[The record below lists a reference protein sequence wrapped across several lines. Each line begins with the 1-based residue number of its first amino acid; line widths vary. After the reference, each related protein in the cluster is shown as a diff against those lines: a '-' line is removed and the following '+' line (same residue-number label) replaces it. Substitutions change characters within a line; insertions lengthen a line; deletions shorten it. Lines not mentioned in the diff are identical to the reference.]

1 MRVQAIDNANPFRG
15 WVTPNGT
22 LNMAHNILFSP
33 GRPHG
38 RRQDLPGRD
47 LKIGAQCLRAMPN
60 ICTFDAFHQA
70 WLPRTCGMRACIGLH
85 AGLLIGAH
93 DRHTVVVSVG
103 CLLIQRAEGLDVC
116 VKWLGVFGALVLEPI
131 A

>member
-1 MRVQAIDNANPFRG
+1 MRVQAIDNENPFRG

-22 LNMAHNILFSP
+22 LNMAHKILFSP

-47 LKIGAQCLRAMPN
+47 LKIGDQCLRAMPN
-60 ICTFDAFHQA
+60 IFKFDAFHQA
-70 WLPRTCGMRACIGLH
+70 WLHRTCGMRAFIGLD

-93 DRHTVVVSVG
+93 DMHT
-103 CLLIQRAEGLDVC
+103 LLV
-116 VKWLGVFGALVLEPI
+116 
-131 A
+131 

>member
-1 MRVQAIDNANPFRG
+1 MRVQAINNENPFRG

-22 LNMAHNILFSP
+22 LNMAHKILFSP

-38 RRQDLPGRD
+38 RRQDVPGRD
-47 LKIGAQCLRAMPN
+47 LKIGDQCLRAMPN
-60 ICTFDAFHQA
+60 LVTFDAFHQA
-70 WLPRTCGMRACIGLH
+70 WLQRTCGMRAFIGLN

-93 DRHTVVVSVG
+93 DMHTLVVSVG
-103 CLLIQRAEGLDVC
+103 CLLIQLADGLDVC
-116 VKWLGVFGALVLEPI
+116 VKLLGVFGAFVIEPI